1 MAQLNGIR
9 RDSLEQVS
17 NTKKLGEEAGANI
30 VQSTFDETNADET
43 YARLQAAKEEG
54 AANIAAARAA
64 STEQAGTAQNQQGT
78 QQVQIGQT
86 MMAAAGVMAASGL
99 GALASVG
106 TFAAGA
112 LMVATGQGNQAQGDQ
127 KVAEA
132 PPMVAQAADHSNQ
145 SANHLNKAEQ
155 IKSENESQQ
164 ANNEDSSDP
173 NSAKETGQETE
184 KDKGYYVADAG
195 NAGASSDSDGGE
207 NELVANRLNAGE
219 EAVNEQL
226 GITTASATEDRTT
239 ATNESP
245 LASQLKSRTGE
256 INNLL
261 GVERG
266 EVA

>member
-9 RDSLEQVS
+9 QESLEQVS
-17 NTKKLGEEAGANI
+17 DTRKAGQTTGANI
-30 VQSTFDETNADET
+30 VQKTFDETNADEIH
-43 YARLQAAKEEG
+43 ARLQAAKEEG

-78 QQVQIGQT
+78 QQIQIGQT

-112 LMVATGQGNQAQGDQ
+112 VMVATGQGNQAQGEQ

-132 PPMVAQAADHSNQ
+132 PPMTAQAADHSNQ

-195 NAGASSDSDGGE
+195 NAGASSGGSD
-207 NELVANRLNAGE
+207 NELVADRLNAGE
-219 EAVNEQL
+219 EAVNGKF
-226 GITTASATEDRTT
+226 GITTDSDTKEGGIATDDKT
-239 ATNESP
+239 AI
-245 LASQLKSRTGE
+245 AGRLKDRTGE
-256 INNLL
+256 INDLL
-261 GVERG
+261 GVEK
-266 EVA
+266 EKVA